1 MKTSLYHRLRS
12 IGAIGLFS
20 LLLLS
25 LLPSCAKDTP
35 DNKYRGENK
44 IQLRLPDGSRSV
56 LIAATSTSPIKVTV
70 RLTSRRTDAVTLQLN
85 LTGEA
90 ASSLTPLLEDAY
102 DPRRSA
108 RGRGRHH
115 AFG

>member
-1 MKTSLYHRLRS
+1 MISSFYYRISIMKTSLYHRLRS

-56 LIAATSTSPIKVTV
+56 LIAATSTSPIK
-70 RLTSRRTDAVTLQLN
+70 
-85 LTGEA
+85 
-90 ASSLTPLLEDAY
+90 
-102 DPRRSA
+102 
-108 RGRGRHH
+108 
-115 AFG
+115 